1 MKKTMQTLID
11 VAIDREIAARDF
23 YRDLA
28 GRVGD
33 PTVRDT
39 LSFLADE
46 EQKHRDF
53 LMGYRYGRYGS
64 DTLRLTDVINYK
76 IAEYLEEPEISGE
89 MKSADVYLVA
99 AHRELQ
105 SYRFY
110 RALADLHPDGEI
122 KEMLLRIADEE
133 MRHKEKVEYLYGNT
147 AFPQTAGG

>member
-28 GRVGD
+28 GRVED

-53 LMGYRYGRYGS
+53 LMGYRDGRYGS

-147 AFPQTAGG
+147 VFPQTAGG